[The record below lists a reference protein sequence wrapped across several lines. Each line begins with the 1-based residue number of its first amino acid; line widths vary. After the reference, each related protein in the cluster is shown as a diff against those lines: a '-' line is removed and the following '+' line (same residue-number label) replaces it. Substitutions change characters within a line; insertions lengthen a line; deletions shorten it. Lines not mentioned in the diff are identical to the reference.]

1 MAPLE
6 LVATTVIFD
15 EQVSAIGIRVTVT
28 VKPQLV
34 VVPQVS
40 LAVHVTGVLPIGN
53 LLPLGG
59 LQETDGT
66 LHPPVAEEL

>member
-1 MAPLE
+1 
-6 LVATTVIFD
+6 VAATLIFD
-15 EQVSAIGIRVTVT
+15 EQVSAIGVRITVT

-34 VVPQVS
+34 VVPQMS
-40 LAVHVTGVLPIGN
+40 LAVHVTGVVPIRN

-59 LQETDGT
+59 LQETEGG